1 MVREEYST
9 KFDGS
14 SILKE
19 TDIGRHVNRLR
30 KHSSNDVR
38 RLVKLLVRK
47 WKEIVVEWVRLN
59 QPGGTASLMA
69 DGDSPPLKTTQNG
82 HHRVFLGPF
91 FIFIFYIMV
100 KFKALFGV
108 INILF

>member
-1 MVREEYST
+1 MTWKVREEYST

-82 HHRVFLGPF
+82 HHRIPDFAYSPNPHNEW
-91 FIFIFYIMV
+91 
-100 KFKALFGV
+100 KFWV
-108 INILF
+108 